1 MLSSFTFAEN
11 YRRNTLR
18 NECRHLVRAFD
29 PSVAGSG
36 MGFVNASEWMEQA
49 ADTEDRCGYSEI
61 AVGVSPD
68 VPGWLMAAMGSCTEV
83 TLTPNL

>member
-1 MLSSFTFAEN
+1 
-11 YRRNTLR
+11 
-18 NECRHLVRAFD
+18 
-29 PSVAGSG
+29 